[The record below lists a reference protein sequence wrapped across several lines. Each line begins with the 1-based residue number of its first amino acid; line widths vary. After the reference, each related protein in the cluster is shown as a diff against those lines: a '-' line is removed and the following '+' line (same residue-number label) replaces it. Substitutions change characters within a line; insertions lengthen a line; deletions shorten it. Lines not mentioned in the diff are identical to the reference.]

1 MVSQGSPDAL
11 AMHNAKMSS
20 VALLPTLFRV
30 AAGLLGL
37 LCANSALA
45 TALQCQVTYAG
56 TTHMVMADPVSDP
69 YPVPSVDIGG
79 RFRFKPIVV
88 GTAGQIERVLI
99 YAYVVDPDQAR
110 LIHQAKYLPPFRSG
124 ALTGQHFL
132 YAGPLERELSY
143 ACQWAGGQS

>member
-1 MVSQGSPDAL
+1 
-11 AMHNAKMSS
+11 MHNAKMSS
-20 VALLPTLFRV
+20 VALSPTLCRV

-56 TTHMVMADPVSDP
+56 TTDRVMADPVSDP
-69 YPVPSVDIGG
+69 YPLPSVDIGG
-79 RFRFKPIVV
+79 RFRLKPIVV

-110 LIHQAKYLPPFRSG
+110 LIHQAKYLPPFHSG

>member
-1 MVSQGSPDAL
+1 
-11 AMHNAKMSS
+11 MHNAQMSP
-20 VALLPTLFRV
+20 VAPSLTLCRV

-45 TALQCQVTYAG
+45 AALECQVTYAG
-56 TTHMVMADPVSDP
+56 TTHTVVADPVSDP

-110 LIHQAKYLPPFRSG
+110 LIHQVKYLPPFRSG

-143 ACQWAGGQS
+143 ACQWAGGPS